1 MKNNTKEEIDIVG
14 LLKTIWDSKSIII
27 ASTSVFSIAA
37 VIYSLSLTNIY
48 ESEALLSPVNQS
60 GSNQSMGNVAGLANL
75 AFCKK
80 NTKVL
85 EFKPV
90 GGGMEFR
97 NISKLAK
104 LKHRQIILKPLVK
117 SKILQNGILFCPI
130 SRIKNELKL
139 LGLKNP

>member
-75 AFCKK
+75 A
-80 NTKVL
+80 
-85 EFKPV
+85 
-90 GGGMEFR
+90 GI
-97 NISKLAK
+97 NISNAANGDT
-104 LKHRQIILKPLVK
+104 LKAIEKAETISFFKDNILPNIFFL
-117 SKILQNGILFCPI
+117 I
-130 SRIKNELKL
+130 
-139 LGLKNP
+139 